1 MHRSAEISLRG
12 KIMNSTKLMALAL
25 SVLFLASLAEARDK
39 LKTSP
44 DQRYLMLAT
53 AKTSTMQKELD
64 EAADQGFRIVM
75 GSPTST
81 MEMAILLERK
91 VKPPDTYKYKLL
103 ATTRSATM
111 QKELN
116 DAAKDGFRLLPRTII
131 SKSGIVSFNE
141 VVLVLERP
149 PNTDKR
155 YEYKLL
161 ATTSTEKLEKEVA
174 QSEADGFILAGIVTR
189 GGHLV
194 IMEKETQS
202 K

>member
-1 MHRSAEISLRG
+1 MKSIR
-12 KIMNSTKLMALAL
+12 LMALAL
-25 SVLFLASLAEARDK
+25 SMLLPALPAQAGDK

-44 DQRYLMLAT
+44 DQRYLMLVT
-53 AKTSTMQKELD
+53 TKTSTMQKELD
-64 EAADQGFRIVM
+64 EAAEEGFRIVM

-91 VKPPDTYKYKLL
+91 AKPPDTFKYRLL

-131 SKSGIVSFNE
+131 SKSSIISFNE
-141 VVLVLERP
+141 VVLVLERS

-155 YEYKLL
+155 YEYRLL
-161 ATTSTEKLEKEVA
+161 ATSSTEKLQKEVSEA
-174 QSEADGFILAGIVTR
+174 EADGFILNGIVTR

>member
-1 MHRSAEISLRG
+1 MDSMRLLAP
-12 KIMNSTKLMALAL
+12 AL
-25 SVLFLASLAEARDK
+25 SVLLLASLGEAGDK

-44 DQRYLMLAT
+44 DQRYLMLVT
-53 AKTSTMQKELD
+53 TKTSTMQKELD
-64 EAADQGFRIVM
+64 EAAEQGFRIVT

-81 MEMAILLERK
+81 VEMAILLERK
-91 VKPPDTYKYKLL
+91 AKPPDTYKYKLL

-131 SKSGIVSFNE
+131 SKAGIVSFNE
-141 VVLVLERP
+141 VVLVLERT

-161 ATTSTEKLEKEVA
+161 STTSTEKLQKEVA
-174 QSEADGFILAGIVTR
+174 EAEADGFTLDGIVTR

>member
-1 MHRSAEISLRG
+1 
-12 KIMNSTKLMALAL
+12 MNSMRLIALAL
-25 SVLFLASLAEARDK
+25 SVLLLASLAEAGDK

-44 DQRYLMLAT
+44 DQRYLMLVT
-53 AKTSTMQKELD
+53 TKTSTMQKELD
-64 EAADQGFRIVM
+64 EAAEQGFRIVT

-91 VKPPDTYKYKLL
+91 AQPPDTYKYKLL
-103 ATTRSATM
+103 AATRSATM

-116 DAAKDGFRLLPRTII
+116 DAAKDGFRLLPRTMI
-131 SKSGIVSFNE
+131 SKPGILSFNE
-141 VVLVLERP
+141 VVLVLERT

-161 ATTSTEKLEKEVA
+161 ATGSAEKLQKEVA
-174 QSEADGFILAGIVTR
+174 EAEADGFILAGIVSR
-189 GGHLV
+189 GSHLV

>member
-1 MHRSAEISLRG
+1 
-12 KIMNSTKLMALAL
+12 MNSTKLMALAL

-131 SKSGIVSFNE
+131 SKAGIISFNE
-141 VVLVLERP
+141 VVLVLERS
-149 PNTDKR
+149 PNTDKK
-155 YEYKLL
+155 YEYRLL
-161 ATTSTEKLEKEVA
+161 ATSSTEKLQNEVSEA
-174 QSEADGFILAGIVTR
+174 EADGFTLNGIVTR

-194 IMEKETQS
+194 IMEKETPS